1 MNYAVTKVKGAGE
14 VMDYEAFLQTVFSE
28 TPTPTPAKKKKKTAE
43 EITAQF
49 MPFVEADKR
58 KGG

>member
-1 MNYAVTKVKGAGE
+1 
-14 VMDYEAFLQTVFSE
+14 MDYEAFLQTVFSE

-58 KGG
+58 NGG